1 MLVGVRARWHG
12 VEQACASPRRR
23 FALGVLLLVLILSID
38 RWLFTGTHTLVAT
51 GIADETAHLSTM
63 VIFLLAFPVF
73 RNAGFVVGCLAG
85 SVLID
90 LDHVPLYLGSNLM
103 TEETNRPFTHGFLT
117 VGIVLVMSLVARE
130 PWRSIGFGLIAG
142 LAAHFL
148 RDMATSTAGVP
159 LLWPLEATGF
169 LLPYPLYATALVGAL
184 GWILISS
191 LASGETQQGPG
202 Q

>member
-1 MLVGVRARWHG
+1 MRAGWHG
-12 VEQACASPRRR
+12 VEQACASLRRR

-73 RNAGFVVGCLAG
+73 RNPGFVVGCLAG